1 MDKLWLPGQLATF
14 SWSSFP
20 VPVTLAEVTIVDI
33 GYGENHEKRSEGVR
47 EEASGVEWILTF
59 YSTTFIQWYPWWQGG
74 QQVEGVV
81 VVHKDG
87 IPIESSMEKSLTVE
101 VNTDT
106 VMAWAHVLCI
116 V

>member
-1 MDKLWLPGQLATF
+1 M
-14 SWSSFP
+14 
-20 VPVTLAEVTIVDI
+20 
-33 GYGENHEKRSEGVR
+33 
-47 EEASGVEWILTF
+47 
-59 YSTTFIQWYPWWQGG
+59 
-74 QQVEGVV
+74 EGVV